1 MIHNAQLEFRA
12 MTPARRPSAHSTLPL
27 PSPPTSHQ
35 LPVHILTLNGR
46 SLYNKVDELQ
56 ETLRLLQNPP
66 VVICVTESWCVTYE
80 PDSLYALQQYS
91 LFRRDRPDRPGGGVL
106 VYVHTSQVSEATRMR
121 ELETAKEDIWLKITV
136 YNSPT
141 PLLLCATYR
150 PPTSSATACTAFCSH
165 IEHSIRVAKS
175 LKGHILIAGDMN
187 AKCSDWYR
195 ADITDACGES
205 LNTVF
210 NTYNLSKLVT
220 FPTHTHAGQLKS
232 CLDLIA
238 TDLDDVTLTSL
249 PPLGLS
255 DHVQILASIP
265 SRHFQNTRST
275 MLAHTK
281 KVWCWSKANNG
292 ALKEAIKE
300 VRGSFAILFWLPCAT

>member
-1 MIHNAQLEFRA
+1 
-12 MTPARRPSAHSTLPL
+12 
-27 PSPPTSHQ
+27 
-35 LPVHILTLNGR
+35 
-46 SLYNKVDELQ
+46 
-56 ETLRLLQNPP
+56 
-66 VVICVTESWCVTYE
+66 
-80 PDSLYALQQYS
+80 
-91 LFRRDRPDRPGGGVL
+91 
-106 VYVHTSQVSEATRMR
+106 
-121 ELETAKEDIWLKITV
+121 
-136 YNSPT
+136 
-141 PLLLCATYR
+141 
-150 PPTSSATACTAFCSH
+150 
-165 IEHSIRVAKS
+165 
-175 LKGHILIAGDMN
+175 MN

-210 NTYNLSKLVT
+210 NTYNLSQLVT

-281 KVWCWSKANNG
+281 KVWCWSKANNA
-292 ALKEAIKE
+292 ALKEAIIKDANWDE
-300 VRGSFAILFWLPCAT
+300 FYEATSVNKAWQR